1 MPKPSRILVVDDDA
15 TACAVLAEVLIKA
28 GYTVEM
34 AGGGAE
40 AVEKGQR
47 LPVDLVLTDIQMANM
62 DGMAVLKRFREF
74 SPDTPIILLTAFGTI
89 ESAIKAIKSGAYD
102 YVSKPF
108 KKDEVL
114 LTIHRAL
121 DQRRLLNENMRYRQ
135 EFLDRYQFSN
145 IVGSSQAMIEV
156 YKLVAR
162 VASGRSTVLLQGESG
177 TGKELI
183 ARAIHYNGPRV
194 NAPFVAVNCA
204 ALTESLLESELFGH
218 EKGAFTGAVTV
229 KRGFFEEADGG
240 TILLDEVG
248 DMSPALQAKL
258 LRVLQEQEIR
268 RVGGNQSIPVDV
280 RVLTSTHRDLWSMVK
295 QKQFREDL
303 YYRLNVVTITLPPLR
318 ERRED
323 IPMLAY
329 HFMHTCAAANQKR
342 VIGISPEAMLVLQQ
356 ANWPGNVRE
365 LAHTI
370 ESAVVVT
377 SHEII
382 LPDDLPVTLRK
393 SVPAAPASEFSDLVT
408 LQELEKRYLV
418 RVLDETHGNKTEAAR
433 LLGID
438 RRTLYRMAERFGL
451 DLTEE

>member
-145 IVGSSQAMIEV
+145 IIGSSQAMIEV

-295 QKQFREDL
+295 KEQFREDL

>member
-62 DGMAVLKRFREF
+62 DGMAVLKRFQEF

-102 YVSKPF
+102 YISKPF

-145 IVGSSQAMIEV
+145 IIGSSQVMIEV

-268 RVGGNQSIPVDV
+268 RVGGNQSIPVDI

-329 HFMHTCAAANQKR
+329 HFMHTCAAANKKR
-342 VIGISPEAMLVLQQ
+342 VIGISPEAMQVLQQ

-365 LAHTI
+365 LSHTI

-393 SVPAAPASEFSDLVT
+393 SVPAAPASEFLDLVT
-408 LQELEKRYLV
+408 LQELEKRYLI

-451 DLTEE
+451 DLAEE

>member
-1 MPKPSRILVVDDDA
+1 VPKPSRILVVDDDA
-15 TACAVLAEVLIKA
+15 TACAVLAEVLTKA
-28 GYTVEM
+28 GYMVEM

-62 DGMAVLKRFREF
+62 DGMTVLKRFREF
-74 SPDTPIILLTAFGTI
+74 SPDTPIILLTAFGTM

-102 YVSKPF
+102 YISKPF

-145 IVGSSQAMIEV
+145 IIGSSQAMIEV

-329 HFMHTCAAANQKR
+329 HFMQTCAAANQKR

-377 SHEII
+377 SHEIL

-393 SVPAAPASEFSDLVT
+393 SVPAAPASEFLDLVT
-408 LQELEKRYLV
+408 LHELEKRYLI

>member
-1 MPKPSRILVVDDDA
+1 VDDDA

-40 AVEKGQR
+40 AIEKGQR

-102 YVSKPF
+102 YISKPF

-145 IVGSSQAMIEV
+145 IIGSSQAMIEV

-248 DMSPALQAKL
+248 DMSQALQAKL

-329 HFMHTCAAANQKR
+329 HFMQTCAAANQKR

-377 SHEII
+377 SHEIL

-393 SVPAAPASEFSDLVT
+393 SVPAAPASEFLDLVT
-408 LQELEKRYLV
+408 LHELEKRYLI

>member
-1 MPKPSRILVVDDDA
+1 MPKSSRILVVDDDA

-40 AVEKGQR
+40 AIEKGQR

-102 YVSKPF
+102 YISKPF

-145 IVGSSQAMIEV
+145 IIGSSQAMIEV

-356 ANWPGNVRE
+356 ENWPGNVRE

-393 SVPAAPASEFSDLVT
+393 SVPAAPASEFSGLVT
-408 LQELEKRYLV
+408 LQELEKRYLI

-451 DLTEE
+451 DFTEE

>member
-102 YVSKPF
+102 YISKPF

-145 IVGSSQAMIEV
+145 IIGSSQAMIEV

-204 ALTESLLESELFGH
+204 AITESLLESELFGH

-268 RVGGNQSIPVDV
+268 RVGGNQSIPVDI

-329 HFMHTCAAANQKR
+329 HFMHTCAAANKKR

-393 SVPAAPASEFSDLVT
+393 SVPAAPASEFLDLVT
-408 LQELEKRYLV
+408 LQELEKRYLI

>member
-40 AVEKGQR
+40 AIEKGQQ

-89 ESAIKAIKSGAYD
+89 ESAIKAIKNGAYD
-102 YVSKPF
+102 YISKPF

-145 IVGSSQAMIEV
+145 IIGSSQAMIEV

-248 DMSPALQAKL
+248 DMSQALQAKL

-329 HFMHTCAAANQKR
+329 HFMQTCAAANQKR

-377 SHEII
+377 SHEIL

-393 SVPAAPASEFSDLVT
+393 SVPAAPASEFLDLVT
-408 LQELEKRYLV
+408 LHELERRYLI

>member
-1 MPKPSRILVVDDDA
+1 MPKPPRILVVDDDA
-15 TACAVLAEVLIKA
+15 TAGAVLAEVLTKA
-28 GYTVEM
+28 GYEVEV

-40 AVEKGQR
+40 AVEMGQR
-47 LPVDLVLTDIQMANM
+47 DPVDLVLTDIKMAGM

-74 SPDTPIILLTAFGTI
+74 SPETPIILLTAFGAI
-89 ESAIKAIKSGAYD
+89 ESAIEAIKGGAYD
-102 YVSKPF
+102 YISKPF

-114 LTIHRAL
+114 LTIRRAL
-121 DQRRLLNENMRYRQ
+121 DQRRLLCENLQYRQ
-135 EFLDRYQFSN
+135 ELRNRYQFSN
-145 IVGSSQAMIEV
+145 IIGSSRVMIDV

-162 VASGRSTVLLQGESG
+162 VAPGRSPVLLQGESG

-218 EKGAFTGAVTV
+218 EKGAFTGATAV
-229 KRGFFEEADGG
+229 KPGLFEQATGG

-268 RVGGNQSIPVDV
+268 RVGSDRSIPVDV
-280 RVLTSTHRDLWSMVK
+280 RVLASTNRDLWSMVRK
-295 QKQFREDL
+295 EQFREDL
-303 YYRLNVVTITLPPLR
+303 YYRLNGVIITLPPLR
-318 ERRED
+318 DRRED

-329 HFMHTCAAANQKR
+329 HFIQKFAIMNQKR
-342 VIGISPEAMLVLQQ
+342 VVGISPEALMVLQQ
-356 ANWPGNVRE
+356 ADWPGNIRE
-365 LAHTI
+365 LEHTV
-370 ESAVVVT
+370 ESAVIMT

-382 LPDDLPVTLRK
+382 MPDDLPVALRK
-393 SVPAAPASEFSDLVT
+393 SAPVATTLEFPNLVT
-408 LQELEKRYLV
+408 LEELEKRYLI
-418 RVLDETHGNKTEAAR
+418 RILNETRGNKTQAAKI
-433 LLGID
+433 LGID

-451 DLTEE
+451 DLTDE

>member
-28 GYTVEM
+28 GYTVET

-114 LTIHRAL
+114 LTIRRAL

-145 IVGSSQAMIEV
+145 IIGSSQAMIDV

-194 NAPFVAVNCA
+194 DAPFVAVNCA

-218 EKGAFTGAVTV
+218 EKGAFTGALTT

-295 QKQFREDL
+295 KEQFREDL

-342 VIGISPEAMLVLQQ
+342 VMGISPEAMLVLQQ

-393 SVPAAPASEFSDLVT
+393 SVPAAPAPEFSDLVT
-408 LQELEKRYLV
+408 LQELEKRYLI
-418 RVLDETHGNKTEAAR
+418 RVLDETHGNKTEAAK

-451 DLTEE
+451 DLAEE

>member
-1 MPKPSRILVVDDDA
+1 MPKSSRILVVDDDA
-15 TACAVLAEVLIKA
+15 TACAVLAEVLTKA

-89 ESAIKAIKSGAYD
+89 ESAIKAIKNGAYD

-145 IVGSSQAMIEV
+145 IIGSSQAMVKV

-229 KRGFFEEADGG
+229 KRGFFEEANGG
-240 TILLDEVG
+240 TILLDEGG

-280 RVLTSTHRDLWSMVK
+280 RVLTSTNRDLWSMVK
-295 QKQFREDL
+295 KEQFREDL

-370 ESAVVVT
+370 ESAVIVT

-393 SVPAAPASEFSDLVT
+393 SVPAGPASEFSDLVT
-408 LQELEKRYLV
+408 LQELEKRYLI
-418 RVLDETHGNKTEAAR
+418 RVLDETHGNKTEAAK

>member
-1 MPKPSRILVVDDDA
+1 MPKPSLILVVDDDA

-40 AVEKGQR
+40 AIEKGQQ

-102 YVSKPF
+102 YISKPF

-145 IVGSSQAMIEV
+145 IIGSSQAMIEV

-248 DMSPALQAKL
+248 DMSQALQAKL

-329 HFMHTCAAANQKR
+329 HFMQTCAAANQKR

-377 SHEII
+377 SHEIL

-393 SVPAAPASEFSDLVT
+393 SVPAAPASEFLDLVT
-408 LQELEKRYLV
+408 LHELEKRYLI

>member
-145 IVGSSQAMIEV
+145 IIGSSQAMIEV

-280 RVLTSTHRDLWSMVK
+280 RVLTSTHRDLWAMVK
-295 QKQFREDL
+295 KEQFREDL

-408 LQELEKRYLV
+408 LQELEKRYLI

>member
-145 IVGSSQAMIEV
+145 IIGSSQAMIEV

-295 QKQFREDL
+295 KEQFREDL

-329 HFMHTCAAANQKR
+329 HFMQTCAAANQKR

>member
-1 MPKPSRILVVDDDA
+1 MPKSSRILVVDDDA
-15 TACAVLAEVLIKA
+15 TACAVLAEVLTKA

-89 ESAIKAIKSGAYD
+89 ESAIKAIKNGAYD

-145 IVGSSQAMIEV
+145 IIGSSQAMVKV

-229 KRGFFEEADGG
+229 KRGFFEEANGG

-280 RVLTSTHRDLWSMVK
+280 RVLTSTNRDLWSMVK
-295 QKQFREDL
+295 KEQFREDL

-370 ESAVVVT
+370 ESAVIVT

-393 SVPAAPASEFSDLVT
+393 SVPAGPASEFSDLVT
-408 LQELEKRYLV
+408 LQELEKRYLI
-418 RVLDETHGNKTEAAR
+418 RVLDETHGNKTEAAK

>member
-40 AVEKGQR
+40 AIEKGQR

-89 ESAIKAIKSGAYD
+89 ESAIKAIKNGAYD
-102 YVSKPF
+102 YISKPF

-145 IVGSSQAMIEV
+145 IIGSSQAMIEV

-204 ALTESLLESELFGH
+204 ALTENLLESELFGH

-248 DMSPALQAKL
+248 DMSQALQAKL

-295 QKQFREDL
+295 KEQFREDL

-329 HFMHTCAAANQKR
+329 HFMQTCAAANQKR

-377 SHEII
+377 SHEIL

-393 SVPAAPASEFSDLVT
+393 SVPAAPASEFLDLVT
-408 LQELEKRYLV
+408 LHELERRYLI

>member
-1 MPKPSRILVVDDDA
+1 MPKPSLILVVDDDA

-40 AVEKGQR
+40 AIEKGQR

-102 YVSKPF
+102 YISKPF

-145 IVGSSQAMIEV
+145 IIGSSQAMIEV

-329 HFMHTCAAANQKR
+329 HFMQTCAAANQKR

-377 SHEII
+377 SHEIL

-393 SVPAAPASEFSDLVT
+393 SVPAAPASEFLDLVT
-408 LQELEKRYLV
+408 LHELEKRYLI

>member
-145 IVGSSQAMIEV
+145 IIGSSQAMIEV

-329 HFMHTCAAANQKR
+329 HFLHTCAAANQKR
-342 VIGISPEAMLVLQQ
+342 VTGISPEAMLVLQQ

-393 SVPAAPASEFSDLVT
+393 SAPAAPASEFSDLVT
-408 LQELEKRYLV
+408 LQELEKRYLI

>member
-1 MPKPSRILVVDDDA
+1 MPKPSLILVVDDDA

-40 AVEKGQR
+40 AIEKGQR

-102 YVSKPF
+102 YISKPF

-145 IVGSSQAMIEV
+145 IIGSSQAMIEV

-268 RVGGNQSIPVDV
+268 RVGGSQSIPVDV

-329 HFMHTCAAANQKR
+329 HFMQTCAAANQKR
-342 VIGISPEAMLVLQQ
+342 VTGISPEAMLVLQQ

-393 SVPAAPASEFSDLVT
+393 LVPAAPASEFSDLVT
-408 LQELEKRYLV
+408 LQELEKRYLI
-418 RVLDETHGNKTEAAR
+418 RVLDETHSNKTEAAR

-438 RRTLYRMAERFGL
+438 RRTLYRMAARFGL

>member
-40 AVEKGQR
+40 AIEKGQR

-102 YVSKPF
+102 YISKPF

-145 IVGSSQAMIEV
+145 IIGSSQAMIEV

-329 HFMHTCAAANQKR
+329 HFMQTCAAANQKR

-377 SHEII
+377 THEIL

-393 SVPAAPASEFSDLVT
+393 SVPAAPASEFLDLVT
-408 LQELEKRYLV
+408 LHELEKRYLI

>member
-1 MPKPSRILVVDDDA
+1 MPKSSRILVVDDDA
-15 TACAVLAEVLIKA
+15 TACAVLAEVLTKA

-89 ESAIKAIKSGAYD
+89 ESAIKAIKNGAYD

-145 IVGSSQAMIEV
+145 IIGSSQAMVKV

-229 KRGFFEEADGG
+229 KRGFFEEANGG

-258 LRVLQEQEIR
+258 VRVLQEQEIR

-280 RVLTSTHRDLWSMVK
+280 RVLTSTNRDLWSMVK
-295 QKQFREDL
+295 KEQFREDL

-370 ESAVVVT
+370 ESAVIVT

-393 SVPAAPASEFSDLVT
+393 SVPAGPASEFSDLVT
-408 LQELEKRYLV
+408 LQELEKRYLI
-418 RVLDETHGNKTEAAR
+418 RVLDETHGNKTEAAK

>member
-40 AVEKGQR
+40 AIEKGQR

-102 YVSKPF
+102 YISKPF

-145 IVGSSQAMIEV
+145 IIGSSQAMIEV

-248 DMSPALQAKL
+248 DMSQALQAKL

-329 HFMHTCAAANQKR
+329 HFMQTCAVANQKR
-342 VIGISPEAMLVLQQ
+342 VTGISPEAMLVLQQ

-377 SHEII
+377 SHEIL

-393 SVPAAPASEFSDLVT
+393 SVPAAPASEFLDLVT
-408 LQELEKRYLV
+408 LHELEKRYLI